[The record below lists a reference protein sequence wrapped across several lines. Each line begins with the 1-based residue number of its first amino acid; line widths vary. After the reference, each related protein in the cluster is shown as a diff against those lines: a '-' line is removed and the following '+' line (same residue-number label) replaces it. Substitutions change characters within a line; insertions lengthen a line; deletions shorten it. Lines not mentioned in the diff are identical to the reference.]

1 MTTLAADKV
10 RAYHHGDIE
19 EYPVIAADIIYEG
32 AAVGENGS
40 GYARP
45 LQAGDPF
52 LGFARVIADNSA
64 GSAGDIRVKV
74 STRGL
79 VTLAISGLAI
89 TANDRPAVYASD
101 DDTFTLTEGANSLV
115 GTVSRWVSTGIG
127 VVEYDAFP
135 NLTITGTFTGAT
147 TVAADALAIPV
158 THRYVAKTTG
168 ADAEA
173 LTLADGTSGQRL
185 TIELATDGGGD
196 GTLTPTTKTGYAAI
210 VFADAGDVATLEYVD
225 DTVGWII
232 VGAAGATAQPAIT
245 Q

>member
-1 MTTLAADKV
+1 MTTLSADLP
-10 RAYHHGDIE
+10 RDYQLGDLE
-19 EYPVIAADIIYEG
+19 EYPVIASDIIYEG
-32 AAVGENGS
+32 AAVGENGA

-52 LGFARVIADNSA
+52 LGFATETADNSA
-64 GSAGDIRVKV
+64 GSAGDIRVTVK
-74 STRGL
+74 SRGR
-79 VTLAISGLAI
+79 VKLAISGLAI

-101 DDTFTLTEGANSLV
+101 DDTFTLTEGSNSLI
-115 GTVSRWVSTGIG
+115 GTVSRWDSTGYGI
-127 VVEYDAFP
+127 VEFDAFP
-135 NLTITGTFTGAT
+135 NLTITGSFTGAT
-147 TVAADALAIPV
+147 TVAADELAIPV

-173 LTLADGTSGQRL
+173 LTLADGTAGQLL
-185 TIELATDGGGD
+185 TVELATDGGGD

-210 VFADAGDVATLEYVD
+210 VFADAGDVVTLQYVD